1 MFKIQFYRFAIK
13 TLLLGSSTLI
23 LELLLPTSLTTSLT
37 RAVELGNGRTF
48 FDHPPQLIQVTATT
62 INPFSPS
69 TYLFT
74 ISVPGNAGEPL
85 QAVTIAQQT
94 NVEQID
100 FQVSESRAFMGKNI
114 ASGQS
119 IALASIGGSEPSN
132 SNEVTIVFDKPV
144 TPGSTV
150 TIALAVTRNPDL
162 GGVYQFGVTA
172 FSPGENSP
180 GLYLGSGRLQF
191 ISR

>member
-1 MFKIQFYRFAIK
+1 MSQITFNKFAIK

-23 LELLLPTSLTTSLT
+23 LLPTALTTSLA
-37 RAVELGNGRTF
+37 RAVDLGNGRTF
-48 FDHPPQLIQVTATT
+48 FDHPPALIQVTTTT

-74 ISVPGNAGEPL
+74 ISVPDNAGEPL
-85 QAVTIAQQT
+85 KAVTIAQQP
-94 NVEQID
+94 NVERID
-100 FQVSESRAFMGKNI
+100 FNVSESRAFKGRNI

-119 IALASIGGSEPSN
+119 IALANIGGSEPSN

-150 TIALAVTRNPDL
+150 TIALAVTKNPVL
-162 GGVYQFGVTA
+162 GGIYQFGITA

-191 ISR
+191 LSR

>member
-1 MFKIQFYRFAIK
+1 MFQIKSHRFPIK
-13 TLLLGSSTLI
+13 TLLLPRSILI
-23 LELLLPTSLTTSLT
+23 LGVLLPTSLTTSL
-37 RAVELGNGRTF
+37 AKAADLGNGQTF
-48 FDHPPQLIQVTATT
+48 FDHPPRLIQVSATT

-74 ISVPGNAGEPL
+74 ISVPDNAGEPL
-85 QAVTIAQQT
+85 KAVTIAQQP
-94 NVEQID
+94 NVEQVD

-119 IALASIGGSEPSN
+119 IALANIGGSEPSN

-144 TPGSTV
+144 TPGDTV
-150 TIALAVTRNPDL
+150 TIALAVTRNPNL

-180 GLYLGSGRLQF
+180 GLYLGSGRLHF
-191 ISR
+191 TSR